1 MHIVQFYH
9 PGSEFLNVFK
19 RRPDGKYDVPWNTGD
34 HHRRLVEHLGQYADA
49 QGLHDGEL
57 RFWTEWEGKTCA
69 SQLQENP
76 DAIHAKYLH
85 QVKCPVAPAGMNNAT
100 AGNGCCGQNTDPC
113 VFGRTFKYSN
123 CRQDARPML
132 RQLSQGSLIVF
143 WSRRD
148 GKFCL
153 DTVFVVGDTAIQ
165 YQKKSTLYPYCSRE
179 YRNLTVDR
187 LPDGNPR
194 TFYRGVEYRADQ
206 AFNDQI
212 FSFTPARLKE
222 DTDSDRRCCLLIN
235 GTPLNRVFNMGATRN
250 IKTTVADANLVFDV
264 WREIVK
270 QVTAQGFV
278 LGVHFD
284 WPKATNVEA

>member
-9 PGSEFLNVFK
+9 PGTEFTGVFK
-19 RRPDGKYDVPWNTGD
+19 RRPDGKYDVPWNTGN
-34 HHRRLVEHLGQYADA
+34 HHRRLVEHLGQYADV

-57 RFWTEWEGKTCA
+57 RFWTEWEGETCA

-76 DAIHAKYLH
+76 DAIHAQYLH
-85 QVKCPVAPAGMNNAT
+85 RVKYPVAPVGMGCAT

-123 CRQDARPML
+123 CRQEACQML
-132 RQLSQGSLIVF
+132 RCLSQGSLIVF
-143 WSRRD
+143 WSCRD

-153 DTVFVVGDTAIQ
+153 DTVFVIGDTAIQ
-165 YQKKSTLYPYCSRE
+165 YQERSTLYPHCSTE

-187 LPDGNPR
+187 LADGNSR

-206 AFNDQI
+206 PFNGQI
-212 FSFTPARLKE
+212 FSFTPARLKG
-222 DTDSDRRCCLLIN
+222 DTDSDSRCCLNID
-235 GTPLNRVFNMGATRN
+235 GIPLNRVSNIGATRN
-250 IKTTVADANLVFDV
+250 IKTTIADANFVSDV
-264 WREIVK
+264 WHEIVR
-270 QVTAQGFV
+270 QVIANGFV

-284 WPKATNVEA
+284 WPRAR